1 MMYNIRSDY
10 IPKGKRNMNKFF
22 KAACAAV
29 SCAAVISCA
38 AFSVSAEDAVLDIQ
52 PVTSSG
58 SWGQS
63 VIYKTTLQTAEND
76 FNPTAMTE
84 DSVVKVEYTC
94 DAPKDTCPVELIW
107 QSWGEHSDDK
117 IVDWAKVAPAEVGDG
132 WADFNYD
139 DIVAA
144 YGTDDFS
151 EVYNIC
157 VGDTGT
163 PVTVTK
169 ITVTNLGEPKT
180 LPAWAEELATLEETE
195 AEVTEA
201 ETEAETEAVTEETTA
216 ETVEETEAETTVTEA
231 ETTVEETTAETTAKT
246 TDATEA
252 AEAVSVNNSGID
264 AAGVILI
271 AAIAIVAAAIV
282 FLVILIHQ
290 RGGFKK

>member
-38 AFSVSAEDAVLDIQ
+38 AFSVSAEDAELAIE

-63 VIYKTTLQTAEND
+63 VIYKTALQTAEAD

-94 DAPKDTCPVELIW
+94 EAPKDICPVELIW

-117 IVDWAKVAPAEVGDG
+117 IVDWAKVAPAEEGDG
-132 WADFNYD
+132 WADFNYA

-169 ITVTNLGEPKT
+169 VTVTNLGEPKT
-180 LPAWAEELATLEETE
+180 LPAWAEELATVEESE

-201 ETEAETEAVTEETTA
+201 ETEAETEAITKETA
-216 ETVEETEAETTVTEA
+216 EETEAETTVTEA
-231 ETTVEETTAETTAKT
+231 ETTIEETTAETTANT
-246 TDATEA
+246 TAATEA
-252 AEAVSVNNSGID
+252 AEAVSVDNSGID

-271 AAIAIVAAAIV
+271 AAIAIVAAVIV